1 MIEELVRTSGSK
13 LPTYDRFESYELYPS
28 NLNQPRKL
36 LGYEDIFATI
46 VRGKLFRVRR
56 FEFLYNRSEDEQY
69 PYQVIVDMAD
79 VYSNNSLAEFIFI
92 KDYKCISSETANR
105 IFNVICNN
113 RDYFWIVTDYLKRHG
128 DKFDVNDDINLF
140 EELQEYIIS
149 KIGDIK

>member
-56 FEFLYNRSEDEQY
+56 FEFLVDTLDENQHSSL
-69 PYQVIVDMAD
+69 VVVDMTD
-79 VYSNNSLAEFIFI
+79 VYTNKSLVEFVLIKEYRGLTSEISNRL
-92 KDYKCISSETANR
+92 
-105 IFNVICNN
+105 FNVICNN
-113 RDYFWIVTDYLKRHG
+113 RDYFWIITDYLKRHG
-128 DKFDVNDDINLF
+128 DKFDVNNNTSLLK
-140 EELQEYIIS
+140 ELQEYIIS

>member
-46 VRGKLFRVRR
+46 VRGKLFRVRL

-140 EELQEYIIS
+140 EELQEYLVS
-149 KIGDIK
+149 KVGSIK